1 MTVPD
6 PNDLGLAGRKI
17 LVVGAAQGIGNA
29 TAIWLSELGARVVA
43 ADVKDCR
50 ETASVHRNMD
60 SLRLDLTEPGTA
72 ESALAELNT
81 AESPLYGVVNC
92 AGLLMRQPLDA
103 LTDDAV
109 ALQTEVNQ
117 SGAFRLARASLRE
130 LSKNGVGRIVL
141 FTSQG
146 AFTGGYMGSIPY
158 AMNKAAVAAL
168 VKSLARVGASSGV
181 TVNAVSP
188 GAADTPMLRTGMTVE
203 DLETFKRMIPLGR
216 FADVN
221 EVAGPTVF
229 LLSSWARYI
238 TGATVHVN
246 GGQLMV

>member
-1 MTVPD
+1 MTVPN
-6 PNDLGLAGRKI
+6 PNDLGLADRKI
-17 LVVGAAQGIGNA
+17 LVAGAAQGIGKA

-43 ADVKDCR
+43 ADIQVCG
-50 ETASVHRNMD
+50 ETADFRRNVKT
-60 SLRLDLTEPGTA
+60 LRLDLTESGKVDA
-72 ESALAELNT
+72 VLADLNT

-92 AGLLMRQPLDA
+92 AGLLMRQPLDE

-117 SGAFRLARASLRE
+117 SGALRLARASLRE
-130 LSKNGVGRIVL
+130 LSKNKAGRIVL

-146 AFTGGYMGSIPY
+146 AFTGGYMGSVAY

-168 VKSLARVGASSGV
+168 VKSLARVGAASGV

-188 GAADTPMLRTGMTVE
+188 GAADTPMLRTGMTAE
-203 DLETFKRMIPLGR
+203 NLETFKQMIPLGR
-216 FADVN
+216 FADAN
-221 EVAGPTVF
+221 EVAGPTAF

-238 TGATVHVN
+238 TGATLHVN

>member
-1 MTVPD
+1 MKTPI
-6 PNDLGLAGRKI
+6 PNDLGLADRKI
-17 LVVGAAQGIGNA
+17 LVVGAAQGIGKA
-29 TAIWLSELGARVVA
+29 AAIWLSELGARVVA
-43 ADVKDCR
+43 ADIQDCG
-50 ETASVHRNMD
+50 ETADFRGSVKT
-60 SLRLDLTEPGTA
+60 LQLDLTEPDKVETV
-72 ESALAELNT
+72 LADLNT

-92 AGLLMRQPLDA
+92 AGLLLRQTLDE

-130 LSKNGVGRIVL
+130 LSKNKAGRIVL

-146 AFTGGYMGSIPY
+146 AFTGGYMGSIAY

-168 VKSLARVGASSGV
+168 VKSLARVGAASGV

-188 GAADTPMLRTGMTVE
+188 GAADTPMLRTGMTAE
-203 DLETFKRMIPLGR
+203 NLETFKQMIPLGR

-229 LLSSWARYI
+229 LLSNWARYI
-238 TGATVHVN
+238 TGATLHVN

>member
-1 MTVPD
+1 MTVPN
-6 PNDLGLAGRKI
+6 PNDLGLADRKI
-17 LVVGAAQGIGNA
+17 LVVGAAQGIGKA

-43 ADVKDCR
+43 ADIRDCG
-50 ETASVHRNMD
+50 ETADFHKNVKI
-60 SLRLDLTEPGTA
+60 LQLDLTEPDKVGDV
-72 ESALAELNT
+72 LADLNT
-81 AESPLYGVVNC
+81 AECPLYGVVNC
-92 AGLLMRQPLDA
+92 AGLLLRQPLDE

-130 LSKNGVGRIVL
+130 LSKNKAGRIVL

-146 AFTGGYMGSIPY
+146 AFTGGYMGSIAY

-168 VKSLARVGASSGV
+168 VKSLARVGAASGV

-188 GAADTPMLRTGMTVE
+188 GAADTPMLRTGMTAE
-203 DLETFKRMIPLGR
+203 NLETFKQMLPLGR

-221 EVAGPTVF
+221 EVAGPTAF

-238 TGATVHVN
+238 TGATLHVN

>member
-1 MTVPD
+1 MTVPN
-6 PNDLGLAGRKI
+6 PNDLGLADRKI
-17 LVVGAAQGIGNA
+17 LVVGAAQGIGKA

-43 ADVKDCR
+43 ADIQDCG
-50 ETASVHRNMD
+50 ETADFRRNVKT
-60 SLRLDLTEPGTA
+60 LRLDLTESGKVDA
-72 ESALAELNT
+72 VLAGLNT

-92 AGLLMRQPLDA
+92 AGLLMRQPLDE

-130 LSKNGVGRIVL
+130 LSKNKEGRIVL

-146 AFTGGYMGSIPY
+146 AFTGGYMGSIAY

-168 VKSLARVGASSGV
+168 VKSLARVGAASGV

-188 GAADTPMLRTGMTVE
+188 GAADTPMLRTGMTAE
-203 DLETFKRMIPLGR
+203 NLETFKQMIPLGR

-221 EVAGPTVF
+221 EVAGPAAF

-238 TGATVHVN
+238 TGATLHVN

>member
-1 MTVPD
+1 MTVPNPD
-6 PNDLGLAGRKI
+6 DLGLADRKI
-17 LVVGAAQGIGNA
+17 LVVGAAQGIGKA

-43 ADVKDCR
+43 ADIQDCG
-50 ETASVHRNMD
+50 ETADFRRNVKT
-60 SLRLDLTEPGTA
+60 LRLDLTESGKIDA
-72 ESALAELNT
+72 VLAGLNT

-92 AGLLMRQPLDA
+92 AGLLMRQPLDE

-130 LSKNGVGRIVL
+130 LSKNKAGRIVL

-146 AFTGGYMGSIPY
+146 AFTGGYMGSIAY

-168 VKSLARVGASSGV
+168 VKSLARVGAASGV

-188 GAADTPMLRTGMTVE
+188 GAADTPMLRTGMTAE
-203 DLETFKRMIPLGR
+203 NLETFKQMIPLGR

-221 EVAGPTVF
+221 EVAGPTAF

-238 TGATVHVN
+238 TGATLHVN

>member
-1 MTVPD
+1 MTVPN
-6 PNDLGLAGRKI
+6 PNDLGLAGLKI
-17 LVVGAAQGIGNA
+17 LVVGAARGIGNA
-29 TAIWLSELGARVVA
+29 AAVWLSELGARVVA
-43 ADVKDCR
+43 ADIKNCK
-50 ETASVHRNMD
+50 EIANLHRNMT
-60 SLRLDLTEPGTA
+60 SLRLDLTQPGTA
-72 ESALAELNT
+72 ESVVADLNT

-92 AGLLMRQPLDA
+92 AGLLMRQPLDE
-103 LTDDAV
+103 LTDDTV

-130 LSKNGVGRIVL
+130 LSKNGAGRIVL

-188 GAADTPMLRTGMTVE
+188 GAADTPMLRTGMTAE
-203 DLETFKRMIPLGR
+203 NLETFKQMIPLGR

>member
-1 MTVPD
+1 MTVPN
-6 PNDLGLAGRKI
+6 PNDLGLADRKI
-17 LVVGAAQGIGNA
+17 LVVGAAQGIGKT

-43 ADVKDCR
+43 ADIRDCGETTDFRRNVK
-50 ETASVHRNMD
+50 T
-60 SLRLDLTEPGTA
+60 LRLDLTESGKVEA
-72 ESALAELNT
+72 VLGGLNA

-92 AGLLMRQPLDA
+92 AGLLMREPLDE

-130 LSKNGVGRIVL
+130 LSKNKAGRIVL

-146 AFTGGYMGSIPY
+146 AFTGGYMGSIAY

-168 VKSLARVGASSGV
+168 VKSLARVGAASGV

-188 GAADTPMLRTGMTVE
+188 GAADTPMLRTGMTAE
-203 DLETFKRMIPLGR
+203 NLETFKQMIPLGR
-216 FADVN
+216 FADAN
-221 EVAGPTVF
+221 EVAGPTAF

-238 TGATVHVN
+238 TGATLHVN

>member
-1 MTVPD
+1 MTVPN
-6 PNDLGLAGRKI
+6 PNDLGLADRKI
-17 LVVGAAQGIGNA
+17 LVAGAAQGIGKA

-43 ADVKDCR
+43 ADIQDCG
-50 ETASVHRNMD
+50 ETADFRRNVKT
-60 SLRLDLTEPGTA
+60 LRLDLTESGKVDA
-72 ESALAELNT
+72 VLADLNT

-92 AGLLMRQPLDA
+92 AGLLMRQPLDE

-117 SGAFRLARASLRE
+117 SGALRLARASLRE
-130 LSKNGVGRIVL
+130 LSKNKAGRIVL

-146 AFTGGYMGSIPY
+146 AFTGGYMGSVAY

-168 VKSLARVGASSGV
+168 VKSLARVGAASGV

-188 GAADTPMLRTGMTVE
+188 GAADTPMLRTGMTAE
-203 DLETFKRMIPLGR
+203 NLETFKQMIPLGR
-216 FADVN
+216 FADAN
-221 EVAGPTVF
+221 EVAGPTAF

-238 TGATVHVN
+238 TGATLHVN

>member
-1 MTVPD
+1 MTVPN
-6 PNDLGLAGRKI
+6 PNDLGLADRKV
-17 LVVGAAQGIGNA
+17 LVVGAAQGIGRA

-43 ADVKDCR
+43 ADIQDCG
-50 ETASVHRNMD
+50 ETADFRGNVKT
-60 SLRLDLTEPGTA
+60 LRLDLTESGKVDA
-72 ESALAELNT
+72 VLADLNT

-92 AGLLMRQPLDA
+92 AGLLIRQPLDE

-130 LSKNGVGRIVL
+130 LSKNKAGRIVL

-146 AFTGGYMGSIPY
+146 AFTGGYMGSIAY

-168 VKSLARVGASSGV
+168 VKSLARVGAASGV

-188 GAADTPMLRTGMTVE
+188 GAADTPMLRTGMTAE
-203 DLETFKRMIPLGR
+203 NLETFKQMIPLGR

-229 LLSSWARYI
+229 LLSNWARYI
-238 TGATVHVN
+238 TGATLHVN